1 MTMIATRTA
10 TFIVAALIAS
20 VPDATSAP
28 SGPPLPIDL
37 ASLIQST
44 TPGATVVQ
52 PEEIDSES
60 CQPVPSSPSI
70 VHGDLTGNH
79 RNDFAILLKTKV
91 TGKPEVW
98 QGKTITQ
105 AQFALMLYSDDGYG
119 SYGARRLNEFTAS
132 LPLAV
137 YIALDPAGKK
147 HDQPT
152 GRDITT
158 DHPTVSIVFCEKSE
172 LAYYIRG
179 DEITEI
185 GVSD

>member
-1 MTMIATRTA
+1 MSILRPEVIVFMTLITS
-10 TFIVAALIAS
+10 AAG
-20 VPDATSAP
+20 ATSAP
-28 SGPPLPIDL
+28 SVPPLPTEL
-37 ASLIQST
+37 TSVIQST